1 MRITRTIGLA
11 GFLLAVSAVG
21 CVKNEPPPAT
31 LPEPPPTN
39 WANPLRGARFFVDP
53 TSQAASEAKKVGG
66 SAGQL
71 LQRIANQ
78 PQADWMGEWTPSI
91 ESSVRDRVRQAQSVG
106 TARVFVAYN
115 IPNRDCGQYSKGG
128 LEDPAK
134 YRKWILAFARGIG
147 DAGAVVILEPD
158 ALGQLRS
165 CLNDEDAQ
173 QRLDLLRYAIRAFR
187 QQPHTAV
194 YLDGG
199 NANWVA
205 SDEMAQRLVAAGVK
219 EAHGFALNVSNYV
232 ATPKTVAYG
241 KEIANQIGEP
251 VPFIV
256 DTSRNG
262 QGESPD
268 LAWCNPSGRGLGK
281 APTTATNDPQVHAFL
296 WIKRPG
302 ESDGTCNGGPPA
314 GQWYL
319 EQALELVVK
328 GKL

>member
-1 MRITRTIGLA
+1 MRLRHAI
-11 GFLLAVSAVG
+11 FLSGAVSTVAATG
-21 CVKNEPPPAT
+21 CVQSP
-31 LPEPPPTN
+31 PPPTALPQATATH
-39 WANPLRGARFFVDP
+39 WVNPLVGAKFFVDP
-53 TSQAASEAKKVGG
+53 GSQAADEARKIGG
-66 SAGQL
+66 APGRL
-71 LQRIANQ
+71 LMRIASQ
-78 PQADWMGEWTPSI
+78 PQADWMGEWTPGI
-91 ESSVRDRVRQAQSVG
+91 ESAVRDRVQQARNAG
-106 TARVFVAYN
+106 AARVFVAYN

-128 LEDPAK
+128 LDDPDK
-134 YRKWILAFARGIG
+134 YRKWILGFARGIG

-165 CLNDEDAQ
+165 CLDENHAQ
-173 QRLDLLRYAIRAFR
+173 ERLGLLRYAIRALR

-194 YLDGG
+194 YLDAG

-205 SDEMAQRLVAAGVK
+205 ADEMAQRLVAAGVE
-219 EAHGFALNVSNYV
+219 EAHGFSLNVSNYV
-232 ATPKTVAYG
+232 DTPKTIAYG
-241 KEIANQIGEP
+241 KEIARHIGEP

-262 QGESPD
+262 QGEAPD
-268 LAWCNPSGRGLGK
+268 LAWCNPTGRGLGR
-281 APTTATNDPQVHAFL
+281 APTTATGDPQVHAFL

-319 EQALELVVK
+319 DQALELVVK